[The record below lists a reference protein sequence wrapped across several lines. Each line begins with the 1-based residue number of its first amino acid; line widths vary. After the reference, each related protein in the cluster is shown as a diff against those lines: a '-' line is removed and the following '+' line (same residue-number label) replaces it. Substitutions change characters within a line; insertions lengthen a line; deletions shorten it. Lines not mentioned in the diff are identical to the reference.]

1 MTRAD
6 VPDVMLGTDSVHVG
20 YERNS
25 HGHRL
30 LLLSPTHSRARKA
43 PHACSRTQDSEAV
56 PSCPHGG
63 AAGPPWPLPSI
74 CRSGPR
80 REPWRAR
87 RQKGGMRDLD
97 SVPSR
102 GVPGAGPR
110 GSPWRKSEGL
120 RDLVLPLP
128 EWLESPRLVSAAP
141 PGGHC
146 CTHSLIVLKDTASL
160 SFAKDAECPASL
172 LAPCVR
178 ATLLTHTR
186 FLCLFGFFFSVSYL
200 DWCVPGSDLKARP
213 TKIRSV

>member
-6 VPDVMLGTDSVHVG
+6 VVPDVMLGTDSVHVG

-30 LLLSPTHSRARKA
+30 LLLSPTHSRARKE

-63 AAGPPWPLPSI
+63 AAGPPWPLPPI

-128 EWLESPRLVSAAP
+128 EWLESPRPRVCGA
-141 PGGHC
+141 
-146 CTHSLIVLKDTASL
+146 TWW
-160 SFAKDAECPASL
+160 
-172 LAPCVR
+172 
-178 ATLLTHTR
+178 TLLHTQPIR
-186 FLCLFGFFFSVSYL
+186 SQGHSQSIFCQGRRMPRQPLGSLCQSDFIDSYKISLFVWVFFSQLLRLVCTWL
-200 DWCVPGSDLKARP
+200 
-213 TKIRSV
+213 RSESQAY